1 MLMHVDAILNASF
14 PHGLIWIFDICVFAV
29 FAVFAQD
36 SQGECALCLDEYS
49 AGDCVTRLTCFHATG
64 LQWAPV
70 GSSGLQKNAFDLL
83 CRTMW
88 NQNENFVGIFVSISC
103 DF

>member
-1 MLMHVDAILNASF
+1 MHVDAILNASF
-14 PHGLIWIFDICVFAV
+14 PHGLIWIFDICV

-70 GSSGLQKNAFDLL
+70 GSRKMPLISSAERCGTRM
-83 CRTMW
+83 RT
-88 NQNENFVGIFVSISC
+88 S
-103 DF
+103 

>member
-1 MLMHVDAILNASF
+1 MLLMLLMLYLTLHVQCMDLFGSF
-14 PHGLIWIFDICVFAV
+14 ISAFRCAF
-29 FAVFAQD
+29 FQFFAQD

-70 GSSGLQKNAFDLL
+70 EKNAL
-83 CRTMW
+83 RT
-88 NQNENFVGIFVSISC
+88 
-103 DF
+103 